1 LSLLW
6 LVVRVQCLDFDNYDI
21 TWDLPIPTRSVV
33 VTTEASEV
41 TTATYLSAPTVVL
54 TTDNIDQAT
63 ELFTPQSTT
72 VIETTNPVK
81 LLTTTLAT
89 FTDNTTLFSNSD
101 NFVKSVKAS
110 DSVTTYSP
118 AVVPNNNNFSL
129 TISPLGNA
137 LNKRNVFGGTF
148 DDNLAELYGLE
159 SELSSGDNLLI
170 SSTTILS
177 NVSLEEIEYEILNL
191 ENEVKNLNTSQNSTS
206 EPNLAVDNIWTQTAT
221 FLATS
226 DGLAF
231 TVTIVFLG
239 QQQFLH
245 KNYKNYKKL
254 FAKFLTGFF
263 LKFFQGQFYFW
274 PDRRLY
280 STKIMELDPVT
291 CLFTG

>member
-81 LLTTTLAT
+81 LLTVTLAT

-110 DSVTTYSP
+110 DSATTYSP
-118 AVVPNNNNFSL
+118 AVVPNNNTLSPK
-129 TISPLGNA
+129 ISPLGSA

-206 EPNLAVDNIWTQTAT
+206 EPNLAVDNIWTKTAT

-239 QQQFLH
+239 QQQFLQ
-245 KNYKNYKKL
+245 KNYKIIKNCL
-254 FAKFLTGFF
+254 QNFFFLTGFF
-263 LKFFQGQFYFW
+263 LKFFQGQF
-274 PDRRLY
+274 
-280 STKIMELDPVT
+280 
-291 CLFTG
+291 LFLA